1 MAADNTV
8 QGQIVLPA
16 TEPGADKAD
25 VIVQVEDV
33 SRADAPS
40 IVISEYRKRHV
51 RLTPGEVLPF
61 KIKVPADRIEPNHS
75 YSVRA
80 HIDVS
85 GSGEVEKG
93 DFITTQS
100 YPVLTR
106 GYGNDVRLSVQRV

>member
-1 MAADNTV
+1 
-8 QGQIVLPA
+8 
-16 TEPGADKAD
+16 
-25 VIVQVEDV
+25 
-33 SRADAPS
+33 
-40 IVISEYRKRHV
+40 V
-51 RLTPGEVLPF
+51 RLTPGEVVPF

>member
-1 MAADNTV
+1 MAPANTV
-8 QGQIVLPA
+8 QGQIILPA
-16 TEPGADKAD
+16 APGASQAD

-40 IVISEYRKRHV
+40 IVIAEHRQRGVH
-51 RLTPGEVLPF
+51 LTPGGVLPF
-61 KIKVPADRIEPNHS
+61 KLEVPTDRVEENHS

-85 GSGEVEKG
+85 GSGEVEEG
-93 DFITTQS
+93 DFITTES

-106 GYGNDVRLSVQRV
+106 GYGNDVRLKVQRV